1 MYTLMINRVRIL
13 IVLASALVLSAC
25 SGVEVRTDY
34 DVNFDFAAVKTYQW
48 EDSNEA
54 LSLDQQRFRAAVAS
68 HLAKQSYQEAAVG
81 QTPDLKVRLQVTN
94 EPRQEVRQMP
104 AMGWRGFW
112 GRYRAVSA

>member
-1 MYTLMINRVRIL
+1 M
-13 IVLASALVLSAC
+13 
-25 SGVEVRTDY
+25 
-34 DVNFDFAAVKTYQW
+34 NFDFAAVKTYQW

-81 QTPDLKVRLQVTN
+81 RTPDLKVRLQVTN
-94 EPRQEVRQMP
+94 EPRQVRQMP

-112 GRYRAVSA
+112 GRYRAVSALTTSCCGMWWICSGRVTIG